1 MLKIVQVDPLHGEQQ
16 QGEGGGPAAT
26 ATATAGE
33 DQGLLPGRRGAQH
46 GGRQREQRG
55 RLRHVT
61 GSIPSR
67 QKIVLTQ
74 SEQDASY

>member
-1 MLKIVQVDPLHGEQQ
+1 MWKNVQVDPLHGEQQ

-26 ATATAGE
+26 AAAGE

-61 GSIPSR
+61 GSNP
-67 QKIVLTQ
+67 
-74 SEQDASY
+74 A

>member
-1 MLKIVQVDPLHGEQQ
+1 MWKIVQVDPLHGEQQ

-26 ATATAGE
+26 AAAAATAGE

-61 GSIPSR
+61 GSIPS
-67 QKIVLTQ
+67 
-74 SEQDASY
+74 

>member
-1 MLKIVQVDPLHGEQQ
+1 MWKNVQVDPLHGEQQ

-26 ATATAGE
+26 ATAAAAAAAGE

-55 RLRHVT
+55 RLRYVT
-61 GSIPSR
+61 GSNPS
-67 QKIVLTQ
+67 
-74 SEQDASY
+74 